1 MRRTVDDPVDEA
13 PASETVGDSKESV
26 SDLLERLGRNLST
39 LTACEARLAA
49 GRNKPALVRT
59 AREVGAAA
67 GVAFVFITAFVL
79 ANAGGVL
86 ALSTAMPAWLA
97 ALALAGAWAV
107 VGLALAAFV
116 RMRVRRASAGVRSTV
131 DPEAA
136 RAKAEAAVR
145 ETLDLLVPALTTEI
159 ALAAVPFAGGVA
171 GGLVDAGESLV
182 TDAEESAEAALEEA
196 LSGGV
201 VDQVVDVVLY
211 PGRLGL
217 RAATVVLRRNDSD
230 D

>member
-1 MRRTVDDPVDEA
+1 VDDPVDEA
-13 PASETVGDSKESV
+13 PASETVGDSEESV
-26 SDLLERLGRNLST
+26 TGLLERLGRELST
-39 LTACEARLAA
+39 LTTCEVRLAA

-59 AREVGAAA
+59 ARDVGAAV

-86 ALSTAMPAWLA
+86 ALSTAMPAWQA
-97 ALALAGAWAV
+97 AFVLAGAWALLGV
-107 VGLALAAFV
+107 ALAAFV
-116 RMRVRRASAGVRSTV
+116 RRRVRASAGVRTTV
-131 DPEAA
+131 DPGAA
-136 RAKAEAAVR
+136 RAEAEAAVR
-145 ETLDLLVPALTTEI
+145 ETLDLLIPALTKEI
-159 ALAAVPFAGGVA
+159 ALAAVPFAGEVA
-171 GGLVDAGESLV
+171 GGLVDAGEALV
-182 TDAEESAEAALEEA
+182 TDAEESAETAVEEM

-230 D
+230 H

>member
-1 MRRTVDDPVDEA
+1 MDDPIDEA
-13 PASETVGDSKESV
+13 PASETVSDSDESV
-26 SDLLERLGRNLST
+26 IDLLERFTRELSA
-39 LTACEARLAA
+39 LAACEARLVA

-59 AREVGAAA
+59 ARDVGAAA
-67 GVAFVFITAFVL
+67 GVAFVFITAFAL

-86 ALSTAMPAWLA
+86 ALSTAMPAWQA
-97 ALALAGAWAV
+97 AFTLAGAWAV
-107 VGLALAAFV
+107 VGLVLATFV
-116 RMRVRRASAGVRSTV
+116 WMRVRRASAGGRTAV

-136 RAKAEAAVR
+136 RAEAEATVR
-145 ETLDLLVPALTTEI
+145 ESLDRLIPALTKEI
-159 ALAAVPFAGGVA
+159 ALAAVPLAGGVA

-182 TDAEESAEAALEEA
+182 TDAEESAETAIEEA

-230 D
+230 H